1 MIALLAASLEAVA
14 SRTMPTTTKQGRV
27 ETFQQAWAD
36 SFRDINEQ
44 NAGWWARESVR
55 FES

>member
-44 NAGWWARESVR
+44 NVGWWARESVR

>member
-1 MIALLAASLEAVA
+1 MIALLAASLQAVA
-14 SRTMPTTTKQGRV
+14 SRTMPTTKQGRV

-44 NAGWWARESVR
+44 NVEWWARESVR